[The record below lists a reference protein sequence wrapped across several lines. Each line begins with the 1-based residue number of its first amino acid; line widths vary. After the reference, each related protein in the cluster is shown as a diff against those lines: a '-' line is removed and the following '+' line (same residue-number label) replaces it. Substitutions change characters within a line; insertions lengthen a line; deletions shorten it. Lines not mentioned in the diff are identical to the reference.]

1 MIEVQDPSD
10 RPWTLSVEDRVQPA
24 ARVMALLLEA
34 HLEQFRRRE
43 ARVRGGEDPEDL
55 HKFRITIRR
64 TRSLL
69 AAGKKVFPPEELALL
84 AAMTEQLALLT
95 SPVRDLDV
103 LLADLDALVD
113 DVAEQLQDG
122 LPSLRQEL
130 ERRRDEARAELT
142 AALEG
147 DFSGVLHRRW
157 QAMASV
163 YRVGGSEPGADA
175 LRPIGEVAD
184 RAVRQAYRRLRTQ
197 GRRALASQLDED
209 WHVVRK
215 RIKRVRYLLMDF
227 EPLYPEGSFDRVL
240 GELAELQDGFGELQ
254 DHIARVAHLE
264 SAGLAVGGRAA
275 LLAGALMDRL
285 TNQTPDA
292 RRAAVAAWER
302 FDRPKVRRHLRQA
315 LSED

>member
-1 MIEVQDPSD
+1 MTEVQDPSD
-10 RPWTLSVEDRVQPA
+10 RPWVLSVADRGQPA

-43 ARVRGGEDPEDL
+43 ARVRAGEDPEDL
-55 HKFRITIRR
+55 HKYRITIRR

-103 LLADLDALVD
+103 LLADLDTMAD
-113 DVAEQLQDG
+113 EVAEPLQDG
-122 LPSLRQEL
+122 LLPLREEL
-130 ERRRDEARAELT
+130 ERRRGEARAELT

-147 DFSGVLHRRW
+147 DFAGVLHRRW

-163 YRVGGSEPGADA
+163 YRVGGSEPGPDA
-175 LRPIGEVAD
+175 LRPIGHVAD
-184 RAVRQAYRRLRTQ
+184 RAVRSAYRRLRTA

-215 RIKRVRYLLMDF
+215 RIKRVRYLLMDV
-227 EPLYPEGSFDRVL
+227 EPLYPEGCFDRVL
-240 GELAELQDGFGELQ
+240 TELAELQDGFGELQ
-254 DHIARVAHLE
+254 DHVASVTHLE

-275 LLAGALMDRL
+275 LLAGALIDRM
-285 TNQTPDA
+285 TNRTPEA
-292 RRAAVAAWER
+292 RRAAAEAWER

-315 LSED
+315 LSDD